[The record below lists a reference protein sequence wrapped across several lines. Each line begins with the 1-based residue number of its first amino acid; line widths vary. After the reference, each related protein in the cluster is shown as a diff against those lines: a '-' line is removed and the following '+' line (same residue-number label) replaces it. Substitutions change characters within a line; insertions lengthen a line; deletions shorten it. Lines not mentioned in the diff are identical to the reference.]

1 MTAKDHGAGEAV
13 PDGAGDARPG
23 APTRAGIPTLV
34 IGGLALARLRAQ
46 WAMAIALVVGLAAAA
61 AIFSSVNLVG
71 SATSELGYQQMLS
84 TLGTRRMVLIG
95 VRDVLSLDDYHQ
107 FSKASREAVRARMGS
122 SLRPG
127 ALYVSSES
135 LIPQTLNGK
144 RATGS
149 ITDALAMAAYED
161 LERHV
166 EVVAGTLPVAAGTG
180 GDWPVSVLE
189 AVANRFGLHLGDRY
203 CVGDV
208 HGEAWCT
215 RIAAIWKPRTGGD
228 EYWGSDRLP
237 TALIL
242 ARPEDYFTLKATE
255 PNLRTFAFAAFS
267 PLLSAFRESQALN
280 TLDDLQHLRGVYSVA
295 SERGSLDTGLDAA
308 IGAFLERSQAA
319 QFPLRLVSTQL
330 LLLAVFY
337 LVFVGGQTLDQ
348 QRHEFGVW
356 RSRGWP
362 RRRVWLVLMLE
373 FAVLALVALPAG
385 LIGATAISGL
395 VVALAYRGTANL
407 MAWRVS
413 AEAVGSAVVA
423 VGVGLAVLGL
433 LAVGAS
439 RAAPLED
446 RRQASRPTLRPW
458 WQWRNLDLGFVL
470 LSIPLLAQA
479 RFLGNI
485 GLRNQQVA
493 SADPLRQP
501 AVQADPLSL
510 ALPGIA
516 AALLALA
523 LLRLLPFAAS
533 ITTLG
538 GRRLAPMLSRWQLT
552 RRPLQ
557 HSRLALLLILTAA
570 LGVLSSVYYTTEK
583 QNVADRAA
591 YQVGADR
598 RAYFD
603 GPMPDLDAAA
613 RSLKGV
619 SMQTYSYRNFGTP
632 GILARGGMEV
642 LAVDPESFART
653 AWTRPGL
660 TGQPLPDLLSAIAAS
675 DHSGVRLPGQTHAV
689 AMWVYSAGLGG
700 RLDVVLRDSDGRHA
714 QCQMG
719 TLDYKSWRQLETP
732 VCFSGTPRHPLTIL
746 EFRVHALPAGTA
758 APGAPPFA
766 PFGTLAFSQL
776 TSRDSATGTPQVIEP
791 FGAGSALT
799 WWWTADRTGLK
810 EGDLV
815 PSDRV
820 SRGAQPTADFKVDL
834 SQGGFATVRPPP
846 PSAPLG
852 ALASAGTLRRLG
864 VAKNQPFQLTI
875 GAAHVQLQVVAQI
888 PHFPTLY
895 PERNNFLVLPEDGLL
910 AQVGFQGEPQAW
922 PNELWADIAATRDG
936 QDHRAW
942 GREARA
948 REVWDRRAIE
958 SANARDPLRL
968 GLLANLEIGF
978 AAALSLAVVAFAVHF
993 LLATRGRLGEYAI
1006 LDANGLAPWVIQRS
1020 LNIEQWTIL
1029 LFSLVCGTAV
1039 GVLLSWVILPALAL
1053 GTGLPGTVPETA
1065 VTVSPL
1071 LTGGA
1076 LSAVCLLAGGA
1087 GQMATRVARQFRL
1100 MDELRFLG

>member
-1 MTAKDHGAGEAV
+1 M
-13 PDGAGDARPG
+13 
-23 APTRAGIPTLV
+23 
-34 IGGLALARLRAQ
+34 AL
-46 WAMAIALVVGLAAAA
+46 ALVVGLAAAA

-71 SATSELGYQQMLS
+71 SATSELGYQQMLG

-107 FSKASREAVRARMGS
+107 FSKASHEAVRARMGG
-122 SLRPG
+122 SLQPG
-127 ALYVSSES
+127 AVYVSSES
-135 LIPQTLNGK
+135 LIPQTLNGN

-149 ITDALAMAAYED
+149 ITDGLAMAAYED

-166 EVVAGTLPVAAGTG
+166 DVVAGTLPVGAGTG
-180 GDWPVSVLE
+180 GDWPVSVPE
-189 AVANRFGLHLGDRY
+189 AIANRFGLHLGDRY
-203 CVGDV
+203 CVADV

-215 RIAAIWKPRTGGD
+215 RIAAIWRPRAGGD
-228 EYWGSDRLP
+228 DYWGSDRLP

-242 ARPEDYFTLKATE
+242 GRPDDYFSLKATA

-280 TLDDLQHLRGVYSVA
+280 TLDDLQHLRGLYSVA
-295 SERGSLDTGLDAA
+295 SERGSLATGLDAA
-308 IGAFLERSQAA
+308 IGAFLERGQAA

-337 LVFVGGQTLDQ
+337 LAFVGGQTLDQ

-362 RRRVWLVLMLE
+362 RRRVWLLLMLE
-373 FAVLALVALPAG
+373 FAAMALVALPIG
-385 LIGATAISGL
+385 LTSAAAISGF
-395 VVALAYRGTANL
+395 VVALAYGGTTRL
-407 MAWRVS
+407 MAFRLS
-413 AEAVGSAVVA
+413 AEAVGAAVVA
-423 VGVGLAVLGL
+423 VLLGLVVLGL

-439 RAAPLED
+439 REAPLED
-446 RRQASRPTLRPW
+446 RRRASRPTLRPW
-458 WQWRNLDLGFVL
+458 WQRRNLDLGLAL
-470 LSIPLLAQA
+470 LSVPLLAET
-479 RFLGNI
+479 RLLGNSA
-485 GLRNQQVA
+485 LRNQQVP
-493 SADPLRQP
+493 SADPFRQP
-501 AVQADPLSL
+501 VVQADPLSL

-516 AALLALA
+516 AGLLALG
-523 LLRLLPFAAS
+523 LLRFLPLAAS
-533 ITTLG
+533 VTTLG
-538 GRRLAPMLSRWQLT
+538 SRRLASMLSRWQLT
-552 RRPLQ
+552 RRPLH
-557 HSRLALLLILTAA
+557 HSGLTLLLILTAA
-570 LGVLSSVYYTTEK
+570 LGVLSSVYYATEK

-591 YQVGADR
+591 YQVGADL
-598 RAYFD
+598 RAQFD
-603 GPMPDLDAAA
+603 GPAPDLGAAS
-613 RSLKGV
+613 RSLNRV
-619 SMQTYSYRNFGTP
+619 TAQTYAYRTFGAPRT
-632 GILARGGMEV
+632 LTSGMDV

-660 TGQPLPDLLSAIAAS
+660 TGRPLPDLLSTIAAS
-675 DHSGVRLPGQTHAV
+675 DHSGVRLPGQTQAV
-689 AMWVYSAGLGG
+689 AMWVYSTGLGA

-719 TLDYKSWRQLETP
+719 TLDYRGWRQLETP
-732 VCFSGTPRHPLTIL
+732 ACFSGTPRNPLTIL
-746 EFRVHALPAGTA
+746 EFSVHALPAGTS
-758 APGAPPFA
+758 APGAPPSA
-766 PFGTLAFSQL
+766 PVGTLAFSQL
-776 TSRDSATGTPQVIEP
+776 TSRDSATSTPQLIEP
-791 FGAGSALT
+791 FGAGSTLI
-799 WWWTADRTGLK
+799 WWRTAARTGLK

-834 SQGGFATVRPPP
+834 SQGGFAIVRPQPS
-846 PSAPLG
+846 SAPLD

-864 VAKNQPFQLTI
+864 VAENQAFRLSI
-875 GAAHVQLQVVAQI
+875 GAAQVQVRVVAQI

-910 AQVGFQGEPQAW
+910 ALMGFQGDPQAW
-922 PNELWADIAATRDG
+922 PNELWADIPSTRDG
-936 QDHRAW
+936 QDYRAW

-948 REVWDRRAIE
+948 ARVWDRRGLEAAE
-958 SANARDPLRL
+958 ARDPLRL

-978 AAALSLAVVAFAVHF
+978 VAALSLAVVAFAVHF

-1029 LFSLVCGTAV
+1029 FFSLVCGAAL
-1039 GVLLSWVILPALAL
+1039 GVVLSFVILPTLVL

-1065 VTVSPL
+1065 VTVNPL

-1076 LSAVCLLAGGA
+1076 LGVVCLLAGGA
-1087 GQMATRVARQFRL
+1087 GQVATRVARQFRL